1 MTSPLVELV
10 AELERI
16 EFDPERL
23 SDPAYLDLQ
32 LARRQSIF
40 DKLQSLDAAR
50 LDPATRATL
59 LECTRALQERDRTLA
74 HALELR
80 RNELA
85 EKLDSL
91 VKGRSATRGYRPPAA
106 EAEQKGGSRIA

>member
-1 MTSPLVELV
+1 MTSPLVDLFGELD
-10 AELERI
+10 RI

-23 SDPAYLDLQ
+23 SDPEYLELQ

-50 LDPATRATL
+50 LDLATRASL
-59 LECTRALQERDRTLA
+59 LERIRGLQERDRTLA
-74 HALELR
+74 LALEQQ
-80 RNELA
+80 RNDLA
-85 EKLDSL
+85 EKLNSL
-91 VKGRSATRGYRPPAA
+91 VQGRSTTRGYRPPAA